1 MNWFSRNRRKEIWDE
16 AVEWPIGDIEAAKR
30 IREICRAAS
39 DSAAKVGAA
48 TDLTHRKIRRE
59 VERYERA
66 ARAAMEIAMKVSDE
80 LLRDAAVRQIV
91 AADPR
96 LRTFDGL
103 GTLVAST
110 DDEGDLASRV
120 REWGQ
125 GGRYGWLFGP
135 GAASEISLGEDVV
148 GIDMS
153 EILDL
158 GTERSALLAY
168 LFRRIE
174 RVIED
179 RRPTLIVIDEAW
191 KMLDDPIFEKRLHD
205 WLVTMRK
212 KNAAVMMLTQTPTHL
227 TQSKVG
233 QIIAE
238 SVVTQLLYPN
248 PRANPEDYR
257 ILRLNEK
264 ESEFLCTPT
273 GGLRLALLR
282 SAGDSVFVNM
292 DLAALGSHLAVL
304 GGGRSGEDRAPFGWR
319 DIPDFWKDMQ

>member
-1 MNWFSRNRRKEIWDE
+1 
-16 AVEWPIGDIEAAKR
+16 
-30 IREICRAAS
+30 
-39 DSAAKVGAA
+39 
-48 TDLTHRKIRRE
+48 
-59 VERYERA
+59 
-66 ARAAMEIAMKVSDE
+66 
-80 LLRDAAVRQIV
+80 
-91 AADPR
+91 
-96 LRTFDGL
+96 
-103 GTLVAST
+103 
-110 DDEGDLASRV
+110 
-120 REWGQ
+120 
-125 GGRYGWLFGP
+125 
-135 GAASEISLGEDVV
+135 VV

-212 KNAAVMMLTQTPTHL
+212 KNAVVMMLTQTPTHL
-227 TQSKVG
+227 TRVKVG

-264 ESEFLCTPT
+264 EAEFLCTPT

-292 DLAALGSHLAVL
+292 DLAALGPALAVL
-304 GGGRSGEDRAPFGWR
+304 GGGRSGEDRAPYGWR
-319 DIPDFWKDMQ
+319 DTPDFWKDMT

>member
-1 MNWFSRNRRKEIWDE
+1 MTIFPLPAFW
-16 AVEWPIGDIEAAKR
+16 
-30 IREICRAAS
+30 
-39 DSAAKVGAA
+39 
-48 TDLTHRKIRRE
+48 
-59 VERYERA
+59 
-66 ARAAMEIAMKVSDE
+66 
-80 LLRDAAVRQIV
+80 
-91 AADPR
+91 
-96 LRTFDGL
+96 
-103 GTLVAST
+103 
-110 DDEGDLASRV
+110 
-120 REWGQ
+120 
-125 GGRYGWLFGP
+125 
-135 GAASEISLGEDVV
+135 
-148 GIDMS
+148 
-153 EILDL
+153 
-158 GTERSALLAY
+158 Y

-191 KMLDDPIFEKRLHD
+191 KMLDDPMFVKRLHD

-238 SVVTQLLYPN
+238 GVVTQLLYPN

-264 ESEFLCTPT
+264 EAEFLCTPT

-292 DLAALGSHLAVL
+292 DLGALGPLLRCSVVGGPAKTARPLVGNRHLIS
-304 GGGRSGEDRAPFGWR
+304 GRICNDPANRTPPPHFPSRALASIRLHWR
-319 DIPDFWKDMQ
+319 RNGCSLALPWAIPCRGQILCGAPDCRWITC